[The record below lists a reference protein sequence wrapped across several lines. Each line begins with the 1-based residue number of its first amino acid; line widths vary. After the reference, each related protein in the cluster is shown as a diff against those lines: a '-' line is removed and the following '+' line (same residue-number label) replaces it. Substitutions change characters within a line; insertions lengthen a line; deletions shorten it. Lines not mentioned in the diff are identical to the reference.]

1 MRTAYDRLT
10 RRAEFQRVTR
20 ARKSAA
26 APGLVLQACPRPG
39 GASIA
44 ARVGLTA
51 SRKVGNAVRR
61 NRARRRLRAVALAII
76 PDHAKPGYD
85 YVMIARQGTADRV
98 YSALVEDLESAMR
111 RLDVWRNEE

>member
-20 ARKSAA
+20 ARRSVA
-26 APGLVLQACPRPG
+26 APGLVLQVYTRRG
-39 GASIA
+39 DTLTG

-61 NRARRRLRAVALAII
+61 NRARRRLRAVAQIVI
-76 PDHAKPGYD
+76 PRHAMPGHD
-85 YVMIARQGTADRV
+85 YVMIARRGTAERP
-98 YSALVEDLESAMR
+98 YSALVADLESALK
-111 RLDVWRNEE
+111 RLNVWRNE